1 MNKVLPTARARLSE
15 DSAVTHFIRLSKS
28 PTDRRP
34 VRAIAFDLDS
44 TLTRPYLDFT
54 RLRAQ
59 LGLPEGDILHWAD
72 SLPPRQRAEAFAT
85 IEAFEQDGVDHV
97 AWNDGAQETLATL
110 QARGLPV
117 AIITRNS
124 RASLTAV
131 CAHLDI
137 RVDALIAREDAT
149 PKPDPAC
156 VRLASA
162 RLGVQV
168 ETLLMVGDFRHDTE
182 AGRAAGAMTVL
193 LTNGKT
199 PTWRVEADL
208 VIRRLPELLA
218 YMESVT
224 LAE

>member
-1 MNKVLPTARARLSE
+1 MNKLSPMVCAQPPE
-15 DSAVTHFIRLSKS
+15 YDIVTHVIRLSRS

-59 LGLPEGDILHWAD
+59 LDLPEGDILHWAN
-72 SLPPRQRAEAFAT
+72 SLPPRQRSEAFAT

-97 AWNDGAQETLATL
+97 AWNDGAQETLAAL

-124 RASLTAV
+124 RTSLTAV

-162 RLGVQV
+162 RLGVRV

-199 PTWRVEADL
+199 PTWTVEADL

-218 YMESVT
+218 YVEK
-224 LAE
+224 A

>member
-1 MNKVLPTARARLSE
+1 MSRVSCDYKGKRLPECSVAI
-15 DSAVTHFIRLSKS
+15 HCIRL
-28 PTDRRP
+28 PEQRRLLH
-34 VRAIAFDLDS
+34 AIAFDLDS

-72 SLPPRQRAEAFAT
+72 SLPSRQRAEAFAT
-85 IEAFEQDGVDHV
+85 IEAFEQDGVEHV
-97 AWNDGAQETLATL
+97 AWNDGAQETLAAL
-110 QARGLPV
+110 RAQGLPV

-124 RASLTAV
+124 GASLKAV

-137 RVDALIAREDAT
+137 RVDVLIAREDAA

-156 VRLASA
+156 IRLASS
-162 RLGVQV
+162 RLGVRV

-193 LTNGKT
+193 LTNGRT
-199 PTWRVEADL
+199 PPWTVEADL
-208 VIRRLPELLA
+208 VITRLPELLA
-218 YMESVT
+218 HLESVT
-224 LAE
+224 QA